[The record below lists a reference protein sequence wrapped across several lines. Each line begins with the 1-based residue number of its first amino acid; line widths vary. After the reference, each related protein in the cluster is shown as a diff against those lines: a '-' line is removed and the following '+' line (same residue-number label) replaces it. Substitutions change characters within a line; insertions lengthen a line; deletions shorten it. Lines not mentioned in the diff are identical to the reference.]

1 MFRLIGFILVGLPAM
16 ALVLHTIV
24 RIIRYY
30 YKFPMPEFMANL
42 IDNPLR
48 RRMQPPDE
56 VARRHGI
63 TPGMTV
69 LDVGPGNGT
78 YTMAAARLLGENGRL
93 YAIDIEPKM
102 IERVQARMQLE
113 NLKNIEARVADAF
126 ALPFEDSY
134 FDLVY
139 LITVIGEIPTPEKAF
154 GEFCRVLKPGGTLA
168 FSELF
173 TDPDYMLAA
182 TLKRKV
188 EPAGFRF
195 IEQTGS
201 FFNYTLRFEK
211 K

>member
-1 MFRLIGFILVGLPAM
+1 MVRLIGLVLVGLPTLAFI
-16 ALVLHTIV
+16 LHTIV
-24 RIIRYY
+24 RFIRYF
-30 YKFPMPEFMANL
+30 YKFPMPEFMADL

-48 RRMQPPDE
+48 RRMQPPAE
-56 VARRHGI
+56 IARRHGI

-78 YTMAAARLLGENGRL
+78 YTLAAAQLLGEEGRL

-102 IERVQARMQLE
+102 VDRVKARMQKE
-113 NLKNIEARVADAF
+113 NLQNIEARVADAF
-126 ALPFEDSY
+126 ALPFADSF

-154 GEFCRVLKPGGTLA
+154 REFYRVLKPGGTLA

-173 TDPDYMLAA
+173 TDPDYLLAA

-195 IEQTGS
+195 IGQTGS

-211 K
+211 V

>member
-1 MFRLIGFILVGLPAM
+1 MLRWIGYFLVGLPAL
-16 ALVLHTIV
+16 ALFLHTIV
-24 RIIRYY
+24 RIIRYF

-48 RRMQPPDE
+48 RRIQPPGE

-78 YTMAAARLLGENGRL
+78 YTLAAARCLENQGML

-102 IERVQARMQLE
+102 IERVNAKIQAAGID
-113 NLKNIEARVADAF
+113 NIEARVADVF
-126 ALPFEDSY
+126 DLPFEDGF
-134 FDLVY
+134 FDLIY

-154 GEFCRVLKPGGTLA
+154 REFYRVLKTGGKLA

-173 TDPDYMLAA
+173 TDPDYMLAS
-182 TLKRKV
+182 TLKKIV
-188 EPAGFRF
+188 SPVGFRF
-195 IEQTGS
+195 KRKFGN
-201 FFNYTLRFEK
+201 FFNYTLIFEK